1 MRKTTI
7 LYNKICVNEKKA
19 VLLPAVCVY
28 ERTRT
33 GGLREEAI
41 ITTMQKI
48 RNIAIIAHVDHGKT
62 TLVDKMLYTAKV
74 VQESRQEGVANKELI
89 LDNNDLER
97 ERGITI
103 LAKNVAI
110 NYKGYKINIIDTPG
124 HADFGGEV
132 ERVLNMA
139 DGVLLLVDAFE
150 GAMPQ
155 TRFVLQKALEL
166 GLKPIVVINKVDKLN
181 CRPDEV
187 QEEVF
192 DLMCN
197 LNATDDQLDFQ
208 TLYGSAKQGW
218 MSTDWKK
225 PTTDLTDLMD
235 AIIEYIPA
243 PEENPGTPQMLVTS
257 LDYNSYVGRI
267 AIGRVHRGE
276 FKDGQAVTLAK
287 VQRDNVQGTK
297 EVTYIKTKIKELHT
311 FQGMGH
317 VKTDV
322 VKNGDICAMIG
333 IDGFEIGDT
342 ICDAEAP
349 EALKPIAIDEPT
361 MSMTF
366 CINDSP
372 FFGQD
377 GKYVT
382 SRHIQDRLNK
392 ELEKNLALRVE
403 KGAEESSWRVYGRG
417 VLHLSVLIET
427 MRREGYELQ
436 VGQPQV
442 IVKEINGVKCE
453 PVESLT
459 VNTPE
464 ECSGKIIEFVS
475 THKGE
480 MTKMEM
486 VNDRVHL
493 EFTIPSRGIMG
504 MRTYVMNVSAGEA
517 IMAHRFLEYQ
527 PWKGEIIKRNNG
539 SLIAMEAGTAYAYA
553 LDKLQDRGKFFIDP
567 QEEVYAGQ
575 VVGENAKEGDIVINV
590 TKSKKLTNM
599 RSKSAD
605 DKAVLPPPIRMSLE
619 EALEYI
625 KEDEYVEV
633 TPHAM
638 RIRKI
643 ILDELERKRAGRA

>member
-1 MRKTTI
+1 
-7 LYNKICVNEKKA
+7 
-19 VLLPAVCVY
+19 
-28 ERTRT
+28 
-33 GGLREEAI
+33 
-41 ITTMQKI
+41 MQQI

-62 TLVDKMLYTAKV
+62 TLVDKMLYTSNLFRDN
-74 VQESRQEGVANKELI
+74 QEKGELI

-110 NYKGYKINIIDTPG
+110 DYKGYKINIIDTPG

-150 GAMPQ
+150 GPMPQ
-155 TRFVLQKALEL
+155 TRFVLQKAIEL
-166 GLKPIVVINKVDKLN
+166 NLKPIVVINKVDKLN

-187 QEEVF
+187 QEAVF

-197 LNATDDQLDFQ
+197 LNASEDQLDFQ
-208 TLYGSAKQGW
+208 TIYGSAKNGW

-225 PTTDLTDLMD
+225 PTTDITALMD
-235 AIIEYIPA
+235 AIIEYIPE
-243 PEENPGTPQMLVTS
+243 PEVLEGTPQMLITS
-257 LDYNSYVGRI
+257 LDYNPYVGRI
-267 AIGRVHRGE
+267 AVGRVHRGVL
-276 FKDGQAVTLAK
+276 KDGMAVTLAK
-287 VQRDNVQGTK
+287 KDGTK
-297 EVTYIKTKIKELHT
+297 VRTKIKELHT

-317 VKTDV
+317 VKTNEV
-322 VKNGDICAMIG
+322 RSGDICALIG

-342 ICDAEAP
+342 ICDAENP
-349 EALKPIAIDEPT
+349 EALDPIAIDEPT

-366 CINDSP
+366 TINDSP

-377 GKYVT
+377 GKFVT
-382 SRHIQDRLNK
+382 SRHIQERLTK

-403 KGAEESSWRVYGRG
+403 TSDRESAWNVYGRG

-436 VGQPQV
+436 VGQPKV
-442 IVKEINGVKCE
+442 IIKEINGVKCE
-453 PVESLT
+453 PVEQLT

-464 ECSGKIIEFVS
+464 DCSGKIIEFV
-475 THKGE
+475 TVHKGE
-480 MTKMEM
+480 MTKMEL
-486 VNDRVHL
+486 VNDRVQL

-527 PWKGEIIKRNNG
+527 PYKGEMPHRVNG
-539 SLIAMEAGTAYAYA
+539 SLIAMEAGTASAYA
-553 LDKLQDRGKFFIDP
+553 LDKLQDRGRFFIDP

-590 TKSKKLTNM
+590 TKAKNLTNM
-599 RSKSAD
+599 RTKSSD
-605 DKAVLPPPIRMSLE
+605 DKAVLAPPVRFSLE

-643 ILDELERKRAGRA
+643 ILDELERKRANR

>member
-1 MRKTTI
+1 
-7 LYNKICVNEKKA
+7 
-19 VLLPAVCVY
+19 
-28 ERTRT
+28 
-33 GGLREEAI
+33 
-41 ITTMQKI
+41 MQNI

-62 TLVDKMLYTAKV
+62 TLVDKMLYTANV
-74 VQESRQEGVANKELI
+74 VSQQQSAFSDQPKELI

-110 NYKGYKINIIDTPG
+110 EYKGTKINIIDTPG

-150 GAMPQ
+150 GPMPQ

-208 TLYGSAKQGW
+208 TLYGSAKNGW
-218 MSTDWKK
+218 MSKDWKK

-243 PEENPGTPQMLVTS
+243 PEDNPGTPQMLVTS

-287 VQRDNVQGTK
+287 KDGTM
-297 EVTYIKTKIKELHT
+297 IKTKIKELHT
-311 FQGMGH
+311 FSGMGH

-342 ICDAEAP
+342 VCDAENP

-377 GKYVT
+377 GKFVT

-403 KGAEESSWRVYGRG
+403 KGAEESSWRVFGRG

-442 IVKEINGVKCE
+442 IIKEIDGVKCE

-527 PWKGEIIKRNNG
+527 PWKGEIVKRNNG

-605 DKAVLPPPIRMSLE
+605 DKAVLPPPVRMSLE

-643 ILDELERKRAGRA
+643 ILDELERKRAGRV